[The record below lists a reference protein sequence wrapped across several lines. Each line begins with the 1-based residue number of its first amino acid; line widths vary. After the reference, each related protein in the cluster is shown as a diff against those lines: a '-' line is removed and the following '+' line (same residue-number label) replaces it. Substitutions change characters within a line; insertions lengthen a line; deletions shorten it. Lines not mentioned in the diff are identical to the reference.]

1 MPCSLYPSCSLHR
14 HNPWPSLRDPLHQQ
28 DYDVGSGPFP
38 VDGQEVQF
46 HYTAYNESGGRI
58 DSSFNKGGGKPS
70 VVRLGING
78 LIPGA
83 LL

>member
-1 MPCSLYPSCSLHR
+1 M
-14 HNPWPSLRDPLHQQ
+14 Q

-78 LIPGA
+78 LIPGMPQA
-83 LL
+83 APCFCLPHLSADAEDRCLICSN